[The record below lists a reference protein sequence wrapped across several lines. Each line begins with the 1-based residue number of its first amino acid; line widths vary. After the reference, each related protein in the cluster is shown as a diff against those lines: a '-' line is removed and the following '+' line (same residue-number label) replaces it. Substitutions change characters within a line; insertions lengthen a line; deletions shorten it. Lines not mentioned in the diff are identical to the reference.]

1 MSVIADN
8 IISLKRQIPSSVSL
22 VAVSKGWPAADILE
36 AYNTGHRIFGEN
48 RVQELLSKK
57 DLLPGNIE
65 WHLIGHLQTNKIKHV
80 VPFVS
85 MIQSVDSFKLLRVIN
100 NAAVKINRTIDCLLQ
115 FHIAE
120 EETKYGFSMN
130 EVREL
135 AGSDEFRRMDAVRI
149 CGVMGMATF
158 TDDIEQVRNEFRYLT
173 GCFRELKEE
182 FFADQDH
189 FCEISMGMS
198 GDYMVAIEE
207 GSTIIRIGSII
218 FGGR

>member
-1 MSVIADN
+1 
-8 IISLKRQIPSSVSL
+8 
-22 VAVSKGWPAADILE
+22 
-36 AYNTGHRIFGEN
+36 
-48 RVQELLSKK
+48 
-57 DLLPGNIE
+57 
-65 WHLIGHLQTNKIKHV
+65 
-80 VPFVS
+80 

-135 AGSDEFRRMDAVRI
+135 ADSDEVSRMGAVRI

-158 TDDIEQVRNEFRYLT
+158 TDNMDQVRNEFRYLT
-173 GCFRELKEE
+173 GCYRELKEE
-182 FFADQDH
+182 FFSDQDH
-189 FCEISMGMS
+189 FREISMGMS
-198 GDYMVAIEE
+198 GDYTVAIEE

-218 FGGR
+218 FGGQ